1 MSSEQHDTTDE
12 TLGELLRRTRISQ
25 GIDIADVS
33 KSTKVSIKNLQAMED
48 NDYNT
53 LPAEVFSRG
62 FYTLYAQLL
71 ALDPSLILRQYDSEK
86 SISRKQDDSLQGS
99 MHYDNNYRNM
109 AERPNVM
116 PFSCFGLLIMLL
128 LGFGAFLCWYF
139 SFNPA
144 TYLSQKIRS
153 DKETS
158 QSTILTSPEK
168 EFFELHRM
176 LSIPSSSNASEI
188 KRQFMAP
195 VVATDKY
202 IIKAQFKETTK
213 VTLAIDGR
221 PVFDTV
227 YKKDD
232 SAAWSAKE
240 KCNITLPGDT
250 TTELTLNKTA
260 IHLPKTD
267 NATLTVSIPNDIGR

>member
-1 MSSEQHDTTDE
+1 MSSEQHDTTGE
-12 TLGELLRRTRISQ
+12 NLGEFLRRTRVSQ
-25 GIDIADVS
+25 GIELADVC
-33 KSTKVSIKNLQAMED
+33 KSTKISIKNLRAMEE
-48 NDYNT
+48 NDYT
-53 LPAEVFSRG
+53 SLPAEVFSRG

-71 ALDPSLILRQYDSEK
+71 TLDPSLILRQYDNEK
-86 SISRKQDDSLQGS
+86 SVSRKQDDSLQGS
-99 MHYDNNYRNM
+99 TQYGNNYKNM
-109 AERPNVM
+109 AERPNAM
-116 PFSCFGLLIMLL
+116 PFSCFGMLIMLL

-153 DKETS
+153 DQETS
-158 QSTILTSPEK
+158 QSSALTSPEK

-176 LSIPSSSNASEI
+176 LSIPSTSNASEI

-202 IIKAQFKETTK
+202 IIKAQFNETTK

-227 YKKDD
+227 YQKGD

-240 KCNITLPGDT
+240 KFNITLPGDT
-250 TTELTLNKTA
+250 STLLSLNKTD

-267 NATLTVSIPNDIGR
+267 NATLTVSIPNDIGQ